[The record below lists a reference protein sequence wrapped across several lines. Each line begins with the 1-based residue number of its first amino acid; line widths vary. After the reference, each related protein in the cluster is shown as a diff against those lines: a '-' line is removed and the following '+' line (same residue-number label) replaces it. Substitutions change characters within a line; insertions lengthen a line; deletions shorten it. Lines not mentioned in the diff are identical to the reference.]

1 MMEPFDDDY
10 VTRTEVQEM
19 IDDAIR
25 RHNRNAS
32 IISMCVGWVVLALFA
47 EGLLRLVGVIPP
59 VFPWIQIS
67 LK

>member
-1 MMEPFDDDY
+1 MMEPYDEFI
-10 VTRTEVQEM
+10 TRSEVQEM

-47 EGLLRLVGVIPP
+47 EGLLRLIGVIPP
-59 VFPWIQIS
+59 LLPWIKIN
-67 LK
+67 LN

>member
-1 MMEPFDDDY
+1 MHEQEEL
-10 VTRTEVQEM
+10 VTRSEVQEM
-19 IDDAIR
+19 IDAAIR

-59 VFPWIQIS
+59 LLPWLNIT

>member
-10 VTRTEVQEM
+10 VTRSEVQEM
-19 IDDAIR
+19 IDAAIR

-59 VFPWIQIS
+59 VFPWLNIT
-67 LK
+67 LN

>member
-1 MMEPFDDDY
+1 MMHEQEEL
-10 VTRTEVQEM
+10 VTRSEVQEM
-19 IDDAIR
+19 IDAAIR

-59 VFPWIQIS
+59 VFPWLNIT
-67 LK
+67 LN

>member
-1 MMEPFDDDY
+1 MEPFDDDY
-10 VTRTEVQEM
+10 VTRSEVQGM

-47 EGLLRLVGVIPP
+47 EGLLRLIGVIPP
-59 VFPWIQIS
+59 VLPWFNIT